1 MHFPNILKLLRE
13 RLELFQLGWS
23 ASDESCKRGRPV
35 MDASRTWQLIAWT
48 AVRRGEFCVFLDWVR
63 LTHEGISIP
72 IRIMAKSWRQKWGKA
87 EAIDLVVNHL
97 RRGGWAP
104 LFTAW
109 LGMAK
114 QDGRK
119 YYAVNTVW

>member
-1 MHFPNILKLLRE
+1 
-13 RLELFQLGWS
+13 
-23 ASDESCKRGRPV
+23 
-35 MDASRTWQLIAWT
+35 MDASRTWQLIAWS
-48 AVRRGEFCVFLDWVR
+48 AVGHGEFRAFLDWVR

-72 IRIMAKSWRQKWGKA
+72 IHIKAKSWRQKWSMA

-97 RRGGWAP
+97 RRGEWAP

-114 QDGRK
+114 QDGGK